1 MIHKK
6 YLLFNIA
13 LSCFVA
19 MTTNSALCAA
29 WNDPDVQL
37 IRTPDNRFRN
47 AVNGQFVSTTGMPDH
62 IRNMPPT
69 STPISITPFATTSA
83 PTPTTPNVT
92 TSGTAFPSWT
102 TTSSATQPNGT
113 NTGAVINQA
122 ATQTGAGTNQ
132 FATTSAPTPTTPNVP
147 TSGTA
152 SPSGTAPSSATPP
165 NGTNTGAGT
174 NQAATQTGAGTNQAA
189 TQTGAG
195 TNQAATQTGAG
206 TNQAAT
212 QTGTGTNQAA
222 TQTGTGTNQAATQ
235 TGAGTNQSTNQAAA
249 NTAPQGW
256 KGMST
261 AAKVGTAVAGVGG
274 ALTVASTVTGKDK
287 HGVGN
292 LFTGAVGG
300 LTTGMAIGS
309 AVPVIGNGV
318 GAIVGTVLGTA
329 IAGSQL
335 FSETDCLHDPETGL
349 FTCCNTAFNK
359 GQRQAQIGEY
369 MFCGVE
375 SSDGKMTVKRPGVRQ
390 CLQGGSDQ
398 PASWWDGLWKDDA
411 WAPECVTRY
420 CNGEPPANAYVEYIP
435 DTQNFCYNWRLING
449 DSSVPNDP
457 YPALIQRIQ
466 NEITILQQQ
475 CDSLIQ

>member
-29 WNDPDVQL
+29 WNDPGVQL
-37 IRTPDNRFRN
+37 IRTPDDRFRN
-47 AVNGQFVSTTGMPDH
+47 AVNGQFVNTTGMPDH

-69 STPISITPFATTSA
+69 SAPIPITPSA
-83 PTPTTPNVT
+83 PT
-92 TSGTAFPSWT
+92 S
-102 TTSSATQPNGT
+102 
-113 NTGAVINQA
+113 
-122 ATQTGAGTNQ
+122 
-132 FATTSAPTPTTPNVP
+132 TTPNVP

-152 SPSGTAPSSATPP
+152 FPSGTTPSSATPP

-174 NQAATQTGAGTNQAA
+174 NQAATQTGAGTNQAP
-189 TQTGAG
+189 
-195 TNQAATQTGAG
+195 
-206 TNQAAT
+206 
-212 QTGTGTNQAA
+212 
-222 TQTGTGTNQAATQ
+222 TQ
-235 TGAGTNQSTNQAAA
+235 TGAGTNQSTNQAPA
-249 NTAPQGW
+249 NTTPQGW

-287 HGVGN
+287 HSIGN

-300 LTTGMAIGS
+300 LTTGMAIGT

-318 GAIVGTVLGTA
+318 GAIVGTVLGTV

-335 FSETDCLHDPETGL
+335 FSDTACLHAPETGL
-349 FTCCNTAFNK
+349 STCCNTAFNK
-359 GQRQAQIGEY
+359 GQRQAQMGEY
-369 MFCGVE
+369 TFCGVE
-375 SSDGKMTVKRPGVRQ
+375 SSECKMTVKRPGVRQ
-390 CLQGGSDQ
+390 CLQGGSDK

>member
-113 NTGAVINQA
+113 NTGAVTNQA

-152 SPSGTAPSSATPP
+152 SPSGTTPSSATPP

-189 TQTGAG
+189 TQTGA
-195 TNQAATQTGAG
+195 
-206 TNQAAT
+206 
-212 QTGTGTNQAA
+212 
-222 TQTGTGTNQAATQ
+222 GTNQAATQ

>member
-83 PTPTTPNVT
+83 PTPTTPNV
-92 TSGTAFPSWT
+92 
-102 TTSSATQPNGT
+102 
-113 NTGAVINQA
+113 
-122 ATQTGAGTNQ
+122 
-132 FATTSAPTPTTPNVP
+132 P

-152 SPSGTAPSSATPP
+152 SPSGTTPSSATPP

-189 TQTGAG
+189 TQTGA
-195 TNQAATQTGAG
+195 
-206 TNQAAT
+206 
-212 QTGTGTNQAA
+212 
-222 TQTGTGTNQAATQ
+222 GTNQAATQ

>member
-19 MTTNSALCAA
+19 MTTNNALCAA

-47 AVNGQFVSTTGMPDH
+47 AVNGQFVNTTGMPDH

-83 PTPTTPNVT
+83 PTPTTPNVP

-102 TTSSATQPNGT
+102 TTSSATPPNGT
-113 NTGAVINQA
+113 NTGAVTNQV

-152 SPSGTAPSSATPP
+152 SPSGTTPSSATPP
-165 NGTNTGAGT
+165 NGTNTGAVT
-174 NQAATQTGAGTNQAA
+174 NQVATQTGA
-189 TQTGAG
+189 
-195 TNQAATQTGAG
+195 
-206 TNQAAT
+206 
-212 QTGTGTNQAA
+212 
-222 TQTGTGTNQAATQ
+222 GTNQAATQ

-249 NTAPQGW
+249 NTTPQGW
-256 KGMST
+256 KAMST

-287 HGVGN
+287 HSVGN

-318 GAIVGTVLGTA
+318 GAIVGTVLGTV

-390 CLQGGSDQ
+390 CLQGGSDR

-449 DSSVPNDP
+449 NSSVPNDP